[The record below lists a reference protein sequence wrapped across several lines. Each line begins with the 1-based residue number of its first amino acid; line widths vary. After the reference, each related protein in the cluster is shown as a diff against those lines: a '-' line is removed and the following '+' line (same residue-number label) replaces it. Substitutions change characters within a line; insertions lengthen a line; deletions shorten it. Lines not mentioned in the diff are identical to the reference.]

1 MTNLVKANYSTRYPN
16 LYVRKYTNKVFYN
29 NLWHTD
35 PILLESRG
43 HVYTTEGKL
52 VVNPFTKIFNRN
64 ENGTDI
70 NINESVIAIEK
81 INGFMACLT
90 WIPEVNDVVVST
102 TGSLDSDYA
111 NMARDM
117 LPYAI
122 EHVRNT
128 KNKSTLV
135 FEIVHPNDP
144 HIIKENIGAYL
155 LGERMLADTEPYTT
169 SAYSEHKYDYLAS
182 TLRVSRPNWYL
193 GSFSSVLT
201 NAANCKHE
209 GFMAYGITS
218 GTVLKLKS
226 PYYLTLK
233 AIARKKDILSLDK
246 KRVDE
251 EYYPLLDHLTALG
264 TSFSSL
270 PEQERLTY
278 IRNYLEN
285 PNEKTNQ
292 PI

>member
-1 MTNLVKANYSTRYPN
+1 MNLITTKQSTKYPQ
-16 LYVRKYTNKVFYN
+16 LYVKKYHHKVFYD

-35 PILLESRG
+35 PNLLESRG

-52 VVNPFTKIFNRN
+52 VVNPFTKVFNYT
-64 ENGTDI
+64 ENNTTIDLDERCLI
-70 NINESVIAIEK
+70 VEK
-81 INGFMACLT
+81 VNGFMASVT
-90 WIPEVNDVVVST
+90 WVPEVNDVVVST

-117 LPYAI
+117 LPFAI
-122 EHVRNT
+122 KYIAEAKT
-128 KNKSTLV
+128 LSTYV

-155 LGERMLADTEPYTT
+155 LGERSITDTDSYKTNVNLER
-169 SAYSEHKYDYLAS
+169 EYDHIAPLM
-182 TLRVSRPNWYL
+182 RVSRPAWHVS
-193 GSFSSVLT
+193 SFNTVL
-201 NAANCKHE
+201 NKLSNCKHE
-209 GFMAYGITS
+209 GFMVYGLNSNI
-218 GTVLKLKS
+218 VLKLKS

-233 AIARKKDILSLDK
+233 AIARKKDILSLSK
-246 KRVDE
+246 QRVDE

-292 PI
+292 LI